1 MSEFNNRNKYH
12 FWHSPL
18 VLVVMFCLII
28 LFIYNIISLIEK
40 ERETAKKKT
49 ISQEQVDNLKYREL
63 SISKEIN
70 KLKTE
75 DGIEESIREKYQVVK
90 PGEKIVV
97 IVNEE
102 EDSEADSVETKK
114 GFIFIDWLKSLFN
127 K

>member
-28 LFIYNIISLIEK
+28 LFIYNIINLIEK
-40 ERETAKKKT
+40 ERETTKKK
-49 ISQEQVDNLKYREL
+49 IIAQEQVDNLKYREL

-102 EDSEADSVETKK
+102 EDSESDSVETKK
-114 GFIFIDWLKSLFN
+114 RFIFIDWLKNLFN